1 MAGGKENMLG
11 IRKIVESALALWTA
25 STIENQ
31 ELFDAFMVWQSKNTS
46 EESTIRNSQQ
56 LVAGLIYST
65 KGVAVRESA

>member
-1 MAGGKENMLG
+1 MLG